1 MDEEPST
8 QSDES
13 GTRFI
18 LPSLGLSRLVL
29 QLPRMLTGLLLID
42 IAYTFGTSVG
52 VMSQIRTASS
62 IVAVVGA
69 LLMAGLSVR
78 FKHKHLL
85 MAGLAFIVVSALG
98 CGLAL
103 NYSSILVL
111 FSLSGVGLAMVTPM
125 SSALVGEYLPLD
137 RRASTM
143 GWMLGASAAAY
154 LVGAPVFAYIS
165 GIGGWRWAFLG
176 FVLPVTV
183 LSLMFAAYGLPRPRV
198 DEGGEDGSVIEAFRA
213 VFTNASATA
222 CLAGNLIIL
231 STWSTHLSFSSS
243 LLRQRFLVTT
253 GFASLSTIVGA
264 TCYIVGSVSSGR
276 LVNRFG
282 RKSITVAMT
291 VPAGLLLY
299 GVYNFDNL
307 IPVLLFSWV
316 GALLNGMLYSA
327 TLNLSLEQLPR
338 FRGTMMSI
346 VSATGSMGSA
356 IGTAFGGWILVTYHY
371 NQLGWFMGAFNVV
384 AVLIYHFI
392 TKDPTQ
398 NQRQ

>member
-1 MDEEPST
+1 MDQETSSQAE
-8 QSDES
+8 DS
-13 GTRFI
+13 GTRLV

-42 IAYTFGTSVG
+42 IAYTFRTSVG
-52 VMSQIRTASS
+52 VMGQIRTASS
-62 IVAVVGA
+62 IVAVVVA

-98 CGLAL
+98 CGLAP
-103 NYSSILVL
+103 NYTAILVL
-111 FSLSGVGLAMVTPM
+111 FSLSGVGMAMITPM

-137 RRASTM
+137 QRASTM
-143 GWMLGASAAAY
+143 GWMVGASAAAY

-165 GIGGWRWAFLG
+165 GIGGWRWAFLS
-176 FVLPVTV
+176 FVLPMSI
-183 LSLMFAAYGLPRPRV
+183 LSLLFANYGLPPPRS
-198 DEGGEDGSVIEAFRA
+198 DARMGGTGSVTAAFRA
-213 VFTNASATA
+213 VFTNASAIA
-222 CLAGNLIIL
+222 CLVGNLIIL
-231 STWSTHLSFSSS
+231 STWSTHLSYSSS

-253 GFASLSTIVGA
+253 GFASLSTIAGA
-264 TCYIVGSVSSGR
+264 TCYIVGSVISGR

-307 IPVLLFSWV
+307 IHVLLSSWV

-327 TLNLSLEQLPR
+327 TLNLSLEQIPR

-346 VSATGSMGSA
+346 VSATGSLGSA
-356 IGTAFGGWILVTYHY
+356 IGTAFGGWILVTYRY

-384 AVLIYHFI
+384 AVLIYYFI
-392 TKDPTQ
+392 TKDPTRSQ
-398 NQRQ
+398 

>member
-1 MDEEPST
+1 M
-8 QSDES
+8 
-13 GTRFI
+13 

-42 IAYTFGTSVG
+42 IAHTFGTSVG
-52 VMSQIRTASS
+52 VMGQIRTASS

-85 MAGLAFIVVSALG
+85 LVGLAFIVVSALG
-98 CGLAL
+98 CGLAPS
-103 NYSSILVL
+103 YATILVL
-111 FSLSGVGLAMVTPM
+111 FSISGVGMAMVTPM
-125 SSALVGEYLPLD
+125 SQSLLGEYLTLD
-137 RRASTM
+137 KRASTM

-154 LVGAPVFAYIS
+154 LIGAPVFAYIS
-165 GIGGWRWAFLG
+165 GIAGWRWAFLG
-176 FVLPVTV
+176 FVLPMTA
-183 LSLMFAAYGLPRPRV
+183 LALLFAAYGLPRPKS
-198 DEGGEDGSVIEAFRA
+198 DEGVGGGSVVEAFRA

-222 CLAGNLIIL
+222 CLVGNLIIL

-243 LLRQRFLVTT
+243 LLRQRFLVST

-264 TCYIVGSVSSGR
+264 ACYIVGSVSSGR
-276 LVNRFG
+276 IVNRVG
-282 RKSITVAMT
+282 RKNLAVLLTI
-291 VPAGLLLY
+291 PAGLFLL
-299 GVYNFDNL
+299 GVYNL
-307 IPVLLFSWV
+307 GYMPLVLVSSWL

-327 TLNLSLEQLPR
+327 TSNLTLEQLPR

-346 VSATGSMGSA
+346 SSATGSLGSA

-384 AVLIYHFI
+384 AVLIYYFI
-392 TKDPTQ
+392 TKDPTRSQ
-398 NQRQ
+398 

>member
-1 MDEEPST
+1 V
-8 QSDES
+8 
-13 GTRFI
+13 

-42 IAYTFGTSVG
+42 IAHTFGTSVG
-52 VMSQIRTASS
+52 VMGQIRTASS

-85 MAGLAFIVVSALG
+85 LVGLAFIVVSALG
-98 CGLAL
+98 CGLAPS
-103 NYSSILVL
+103 YATILVL
-111 FSLSGVGLAMVTPM
+111 FSISGVGMAMVTPM
-125 SSALVGEYLPLD
+125 SQSLLGEYLTLD
-137 RRASTM
+137 KRASTM

-154 LVGAPVFAYIS
+154 LIGAPVFAYIS
-165 GIGGWRWAFLG
+165 GIAGWRWAFLG
-176 FVLPVTV
+176 FVLPMTA
-183 LSLMFAAYGLPRPRV
+183 LALLFAAYGLPRPKS
-198 DEGGEDGSVIEAFRA
+198 DEGVGGGSVVEAFRA

-222 CLAGNLIIL
+222 CLVGNLIIL

-243 LLRQRFLVTT
+243 LLRQRFLVST

-264 TCYIVGSVSSGR
+264 ACYIVGSVSSGR
-276 LVNRFG
+276 IVNRVG
-282 RKSITVAMT
+282 RKNLAVLLTI
-291 VPAGLLLY
+291 PAGLFLL
-299 GVYNFDNL
+299 GVYNL
-307 IPVLLFSWV
+307 GYMPLVLVSSWL

-327 TLNLSLEQLPR
+327 TSNLTLEQLPR

-346 VSATGSMGSA
+346 SSATGSLGSA

-384 AVLIYHFI
+384 AVLIYYFI
-392 TKDPTQ
+392 TKDPTRSQ
-398 NQRQ
+398 

>member
-1 MDEEPST
+1 MDEETSS
-8 QSDES
+8 QAEGS
-13 GTRFI
+13 GTRLV

-42 IAYTFGTSVG
+42 IAHTFGTSVG
-52 VMSQIRTASS
+52 VMGQIRTASS

-85 MAGLAFIVVSALG
+85 LVGLAFIVVSALG
-98 CGLAL
+98 CGLAPS
-103 NYSSILVL
+103 YATILVL
-111 FSLSGVGLAMVTPM
+111 FSISGVGMAMVTPM
-125 SSALVGEYLPLD
+125 SQSLLGEYLTLD
-137 RRASTM
+137 KRASTM

-154 LVGAPVFAYIS
+154 LIGAPVFAYIS
-165 GIGGWRWAFLG
+165 GIAGWRWAFLG
-176 FVLPVTV
+176 FVLPMTA
-183 LSLMFAAYGLPRPRV
+183 LALLFAAYGLPRPKS
-198 DEGGEDGSVIEAFRA
+198 DEGVGGGSVVEAFRA

-222 CLAGNLIIL
+222 CLVGNLIIL

-243 LLRQRFLVTT
+243 LLRQRFLVST

-264 TCYIVGSVSSGR
+264 ACYIVGSVSSGR
-276 LVNRFG
+276 IVNRVG
-282 RKSITVAMT
+282 RKNLAVLLTI
-291 VPAGLLLY
+291 PAGLFLL
-299 GVYNFDNL
+299 GVYNL
-307 IPVLLFSWV
+307 GYMPLVLVSSWL

-327 TLNLSLEQLPR
+327 TSNLTLEQLPR

-346 VSATGSMGSA
+346 SSATGSLGSA

-384 AVLIYHFI
+384 AVLIYYFI
-392 TKDPTQ
+392 TKDPTRSQ
-398 NQRQ
+398 